1 MVDALKHTT
10 ADVAVVP
17 PTIIAE
23 IGKDS
28 AMLDSVA
35 ERLEIILYAGGDVPQ
50 AFDHPVA
57 CRMQLVNIYGAS
69 EMGAPPSIR
78 PEGAWPHEDR
88 KHVVIHPDTG
98 VEFEHHSDDL
108 HELCIVRNPKFE
120 SWQPVFKLYP
130 DLQRFPSG
138 DLFSPHPSKPGLWK
152 HQGRSDDIII
162 FLTGEK
168 TNPTS
173 MGERINSHL
182 EVRAALVAGA
192 QRFQAALLNELA
204 AEKALS
210 AAERAETLERILATI
225 QEANKDCPT
234 HAMIDKS
241 HILFMNPNKPMLRA
255 GKGTV
260 QRRPTLS
267 LYAEE
272 LQALYADAEKVTV
285 PPSTDAKQVIDVHDP
300 ENTSSFVRET
310 ITKRTGWTQFGNGD
324 KFFLLGMDSLQ
335 ALLTK
340 RDLNQVLA
348 DSEIA
353 VSTVYTNPTVS
364 SLASAISE
372 LSAMSRQSQVFISR
386 HVSK

>member
-28 AMLDSVA
+28 VMLDSVA
-35 ERLEIILYAGGDVPQ
+35 ERPETILYAGGDVPQ

-57 CRMQLVNIYGAS
+57 CRMQLVNIFGAS

-88 KHVVIHPDTG
+88 KHVVIHPYTG

-108 HELCIVRNPKFE
+108 HELCIVRNPMFE

-152 HQGRSDDIII
+152 HQSRSDDIII

-168 TNPTS
+168 TNPIS
-173 MGERINSHL
+173 MEERINSHL

-192 QRFQAALLNELA
+192 QRFQAALLIEVA
-204 AEKALS
+204 AGKALS
-210 AAERAETLERILATI
+210 AAERAETLERIWPTI
-225 QEANKDCPT
+225 QEANKDCRT

-241 HILFMNPNKPMLRA
+241 HILFVNPNKPMLRA

-260 QRRPTLS
+260 QRRPNLS

-285 PPSTDAKQVIDVHDP
+285 PHSTDAKQVIDVHDP
-300 ENTSSFVRET
+300 ENTSSFIRET
-310 ITKRTGWTQFGNGD
+310 ITKRTGWTQFGDGD
-324 KFFLLGMDSLQ
+324 NFFLLGMDSLQ
-335 ALLTK
+335 ALLTT
-340 RDLNQVLA
+340 RDL
-348 DSEIA
+348 
-353 VSTVYTNPTVS
+353 
-364 SLASAISE
+364 
-372 LSAMSRQSQVFISR
+372 
-386 HVSK
+386 K